1 MGHLES
7 PFGLIKA
14 VVNAKIP
21 FIYVMYILNTS
32 IFTWELLRN
41 FMIIR
46 VTSVEYT
53 WLGLE
58 WPLA

>member
-7 PFGLIKA
+7 PLRLIKE

-21 FIYVMYILNTS
+21 FIYVMYIYITS
-32 IFTWELLRN
+32 VLTWELLGN
-41 FMIIR
+41 VMIIR
-46 VTSVEYT
+46 VTSVEWT

-58 WPLA
+58 WPPA